1 MFFLH
6 AHMYQLKLQTYDLAK
21 NYRVMPVCS
30 QITHLKEILV
40 LFLHVLVCEI
50 RLLTYYFAK
59 SCGKARVES
68 DNSFEGDSGGIASG
82 MCVCAYV
89 ELGCKNNM
97 IEFSFCFLKL

>member
-50 RLLTYYFAK
+50 RLLTIILQKVVVKPEWSQITHLKVTVVVLLQA
-59 SCGKARVES
+59 
-68 DNSFEGDSGGIASG
+68 
-82 MCVCAYV
+82 CVCAHMW
-89 ELGCKNNM
+89 N
-97 IEFSFCFLKL
+97 